1 MDLTNRGVY
10 FGGLIL
16 QFDKTRILQYNVAK
30 SKPVRKKGD
39 IKINE

>member
-1 MDLTNRGVY
+1 MRFSSFNITKKALSK
-10 FGGLIL
+10 
-16 QFDKTRILQYNVAK
+16 FDKTRILQYNVAK